1 MIEVK
6 HLTKQYGDKLAV
18 NDISFTVEDGE
29 ILGLLG
35 PNGAGKSTTMNM
47 LTGYIS
53 STSGQALI
61 NGIDILEDPIKAK
74 AQIGYLPE
82 LPPLYLDM
90 TVMGYLNFVYDL
102 KKCKLPRRSHLKD
115 VCNLCRISD
124 VSGRVIKHLSK
135 GYRQRVGL
143 AQALINNPP
152 ILILDEPTVGL
163 DPKQIIEIR
172 TLVKKLG
179 KKHTVILSSHILTE
193 VQEVCDRVVIINHG
207 QIAANDTIDNLS
219 KAVSGVNRLVVRI
232 NGPKNEVLQAIRGL
246 EDVTKVR
253 ADMEREPGI
262 FEFEIEAKPDA
273 DIRPALNQMVESH
286 GWYIYKMDLGV
297 MTLEDAFLKIT
308 MGEGVFHVDECHFA
322 AHLLRLGN
330 DVQGNG
336 GLTGAFRTVQ
346 LHDTSPW
353 HAADAQRHVQHHR
366 AGRDRLYIEV
376 RLILAQTHDRTC
388 AVYLC
393 NMCNG
398 TLECLFLFFLGGGD
412 VQHHFLF
419 QICFCH
425 KISSFI
431 WYGCINLPGICG
443 RAIFVWDSD
452 RTVCRLPL

>member
-179 KKHTVILSSHILTE
+179 KKHTVILSSHILSE

-232 NGPKNEVLQAIRGL
+232 SGPKNEVLQAIRAID
-246 EDVTKVR
+246 DVTKVR
-253 ADMEREPGI
+253 ADMEREPKI

-273 DIRPALNQMVESH
+273 DIRPALNQMVKEH
-286 GWYIYKMDLGV
+286 GWDKSSAPAAEKSAAPAAE
-297 MTLEDAFLKIT
+297 TTAPEEPAAAPAEAEKAETPAEDAAQKQEG
-308 MGEGVFHVDECHFA
+308 GEA
-322 AHLLRLGN
+322 
-330 DVQGNG
+330 
-336 GLTGAFRTVQ
+336 
-346 LHDTSPW
+346 
-353 HAADAQRHVQHHR
+353 
-366 AGRDRLYIEV
+366 
-376 RLILAQTHDRTC
+376 
-388 AVYLC
+388 
-393 NMCNG
+393 
-398 TLECLFLFFLGGGD
+398 
-412 VQHHFLF
+412 
-419 QICFCH
+419 
-425 KISSFI
+425 
-431 WYGCINLPGICG
+431 
-443 RAIFVWDSD
+443 
-452 RTVCRLPL
+452 